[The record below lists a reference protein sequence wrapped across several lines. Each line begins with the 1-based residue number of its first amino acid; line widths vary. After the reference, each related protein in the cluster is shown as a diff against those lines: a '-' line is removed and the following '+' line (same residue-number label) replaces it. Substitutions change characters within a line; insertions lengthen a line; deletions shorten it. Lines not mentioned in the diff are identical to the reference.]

1 MSNPKIVKRYA
12 NRKLYDTERSC
23 YVTLEDISAMI
34 KSGEEVRVVDNKSG
48 EDLTSVTF
56 AQIIFEAEK
65 KKNFMP
71 ITLLRDLI
79 RDGGDAIGEFAREQR
94 DKVETLK
101 EKADRLRRETS
112 EKADKLRHDL
122 KDRIDGVM
130 HRKGSGHEAKEADD
144 DAKEHP
150 RLLNEMLRT
159 SQKAFEEFQRGVED
173 LQKGVEDKVKGSV
186 GAVSRYAQLDKE
198 MDEISK
204 RLAAL
209 EQRLGK
215 M

>member
-79 RDGGDAIGEFAREQR
+79 RDGSDTIGEFAREQR

-101 EKADRLRRETS
+101 DKADRLRKETT

-130 HRKGSGHEAKEADD
+130 HRKGDDESKEAK
-144 DAKEHP
+144 DAKDAEEHSHV
-150 RLLNEMLRT
+150 LNDMLKT
-159 SQKAFEEFQRGVED
+159 SQKAFDEF
-173 LQKGVEDKVKGSV
+173 QKGVEDFQDKVKGSV
-186 GAVSRYAQLDKE
+186 GAVSRYAHLDKE

-209 EQRLGK
+209 EQRLDS
-215 M
+215 

>member
-34 KSGEEVRVVDNKSG
+34 KSGEEVHVVDNKSG

-65 KKNFMP
+65 KNNFMP

-79 RDGGDAIGEFAREQR
+79 RDGSDTIGEFAREQR

-101 EKADRLRRETS
+101 EKAERLRRETT

-122 KDRIDGVM
+122 KDRIDGAL
-130 HRKGSGHEAKEADD
+130 HRKGEGEEED
-144 DAKEHP
+144 EHP
-150 RLLNEMLRT
+150 HLLDDMLQT
-159 SQKAFEEFQRGVED
+159 SKRAFDEF
-173 LQKGVEDKVKGSV
+173 QKGVEERVKGSV
-186 GAVSRYAQLDKE
+186 GAVSRYAHLDKE

-209 EQRLGK
+209 GQRLGK